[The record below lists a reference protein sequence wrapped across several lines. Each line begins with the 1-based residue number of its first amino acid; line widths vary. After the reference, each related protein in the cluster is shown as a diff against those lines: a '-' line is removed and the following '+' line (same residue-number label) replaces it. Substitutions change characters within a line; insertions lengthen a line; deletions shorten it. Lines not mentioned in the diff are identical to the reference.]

1 MDEGGMD
8 GMRLRLVLIP
18 VVVPLLVISAAVIGG
33 RWASDEVAADTRSA
47 MTSALDSLPA
57 DTQVAGFTDWSRI
70 RQVLGLGSATTAADR
85 ATLADDAGLRDLSTR
100 SVIGQFTEE
109 MYDAY
114 GWSAADLGW
123 EAYGQAPDG
132 AAMVA
137 RLDGSVSFAAVRSH
151 LRELGYSR
159 DGRVWTSDPDSNATS
174 PELASTLSAIAVEP
188 SRRLVIAA
196 DRATYVSTVLETI
209 DRDAPSLLSVRSA
222 AEVASTLAGADS
234 VLVQKGSSA
243 CLSTSLKDAGADVKA
258 QARAAIDRA
267 GDLAEPEYAG
277 RALDAGSKT
286 SETMR
291 FSFGFRSPS
300 EAVGQLRTR
309 TALASGPFIG
319 RSGRIEESLVLR
331 KASVRG
337 STAVLRFRH
346 DPDTAAYMTGDGPLL
361 FASCP
366 L

>member
-1 MDEGGMD
+1 MD

-18 VVVPLLVISAAVIGG
+18 VVVSLLVIAAAVVGG
-33 RWASDEVAADTRSA
+33 RWASGEVAGDTRSA

-70 RQVLGLGSATTAADR
+70 RQVLGLGSASTAADR
-85 ATLADDAGLRDLSTR
+85 AALADDAGLRDLSTR

-109 MYDAY
+109 MHDAY
-114 GWSAADLGW
+114 GWSAADLDW

-137 RLDGSVSFAAVRSH
+137 RLDDSVSFGSVRSH

-159 DGRVWTSDPDSNATS
+159 DGRTWTIDPDGNVAS
-174 PELASTLSAIAVEP
+174 PELASTLSVIAVVP
-188 SRRLVIAA
+188 GRRLVVAA
-196 DRATYVSTVLETI
+196 DRPAYVSTVLETI
-209 DRDAPSLLSVRSA
+209 DRDAASLLSVRSA
-222 AEVASTLAGADS
+222 ADVAGTLAGADS
-234 VLVQKGSSA
+234 VLLQTGSSA
-243 CLSTSLKDAGADVKA
+243 CLSTSLEKADADVRA

-267 GDLAEPEYAG
+267 GELARPEYAG

-291 FSFGFRSPS
+291 FAFGFRSPS
-300 EAVGQLRTR
+300 KAAGQLRTR
-309 TALASGPFIG
+309 AALASGPFIG
-319 RSGRIEESLVLR
+319 RSGRVEDSLVLR
-331 KASVRG
+331 SSSVHG

-361 FASCP
+361 FAGCGS
-366 L
+366 